1 MTFINKKEE
10 VFDLVMTER
19 GREKLSKGK
28 FKPHSY
34 SFYDNEVI
42 YDNKYAAMSESQN
55 SAQPRIKKTLMT
67 QEKVTWNNSVFSP
80 DRKDPLNYP
89 NYFEIGGYDY
99 TQQYRPAWKI
109 YASEGNITGSIKQF
123 PIELEKTGKVT
134 SIEDYKH
141 DKIPQLNVFCEYEI
155 YEVKVGDKVRVYVK
169 RSSNDLR
176 FAISEENVFDDREN
190 FILEV
195 MQFTGDNRNLKKL
208 EFINEKDPLTTDHVE
223 HFFNISTDTDEV
235 LDINYSDGLAKLE
248 IEVPKDECEENFD
261 PGKDFGEENFDPGK
275 DFAHVVT
282 EEELK
287 KKGYE

>member
-1 MTFINKKEE
+1 MTFVNKKEE

-67 QEKVTWNNSVFSP
+67 QEKVTWNNSVFS
-80 DRKDPLNYP
+80 
-89 NYFEIGGYDY
+89 
-99 TQQYRPAWKI
+99 
-109 YASEGNITGSIKQF
+109 
-123 PIELEKTGKVT
+123 IELEKTGKVT

-208 EFINEKDPLTTDHVE
+208 EFINEKDPQTTDHVE